1 MHHKKVDAKKETIST
16 EELLNSRKKAEVS
29 LYLPVGSHKKQYNM
43 ELGGREG
50 IVATA
55 M

>member
-16 EELLNSRKKAEVS
+16 EELLNSRKKAEFS
-29 LYLPVGSHKKQYNM
+29 LYLPVSSHKKQYNM